1 MLPRF
6 LLHWKDLAGI
16 VFPNV
21 AMAAKWF
28 LTFFFCQG
36 ENKFVTK
43 DDIM

>member
-1 MLPRF
+1 VLPRF

-28 LTFFFCQG
+28 LTFFFAKEKTNLSQ
-36 ENKFVTK
+36 KM
-43 DDIM
+43 I